1 MLWLIFALL
10 SAFFAALVAIF
21 GKIGVRGVDP
31 TVATAIRAVVMTV
44 FALVIVFASR
54 KSLLNI
60 DRKSV
65 LYVALSGVA
74 GVLSWIFY
82 FAALKYGKVSQIVPV
97 DRASLL
103 IAIALAAIF
112 LGEKIS
118 LKTAIGALLV
128 FLGILIISLR

>member
-1 MLWLIFALL
+1 
-10 SAFFAALVAIF
+10 
-21 GKIGVRGVDP
+21 
-31 TVATAIRAVVMTV
+31 MTV

-128 FLGILIISLR
+128 FLGILIISLG